1 MSAHATMLTAGAGR
15 NLGSGNLRPRY
26 SDGGQETIGVE
37 ISNERDGG
45 ALIVQAAGRVDGSN
59 SQEFQDGLEA
69 IINDDER
76 AVVLDLQELSY
87 ISSSGLRVM
96 LLIARKL
103 QRQQAKFAL
112 CSLTDSIREVFEISG
127 FDRIIPVHASRSEAV
142 AAVAG

>member
-1 MSAHATMLTAGAGR
+1 M
-15 NLGSGNLRPRY
+15 
-26 SDGGQETIGVE
+26 E

-45 ALIVQAAGRVDGSN
+45 TLIVNAAGRVDGSN

-69 IINDDER
+69 VIDDADR
-76 AVVLDLQELSY
+76 AVVLDLEQLSY

-112 CSLTDSIREVFEISG
+112 CSLSDSIREVFEISG

-142 AAVAG
+142 SAVAG

>member
-1 MSAHATMLTAGAGR
+1 M
-15 NLGSGNLRPRY
+15 
-26 SDGGQETIGVE
+26 E
-37 ISNERDGG
+37 ISNQRDGDT
-45 ALIVQAAGRVDGSN
+45 LIVQAAGRVDGSN

-69 IINDDER
+69 AIDDADR
-76 AVVLDLQELSY
+76 AVVLDLEELSY

-112 CSLTDSIREVFEISG
+112 CSLSESIREVFEISG

-142 AAVAG
+142 SAVVG